1 MGLRL
6 VAVVHRTVAG
16 LVSLPSRVAG
26 WRLRVE
32 EADVAA
38 ISVRPV
44 AVLRRAGD
52 RSWGRIADALLRAVP
67 VATLAGAGV
76 FRAVV
81 DVLVV
86 RPLDDHPHQALA
98 LARVCLLADG
108 LGICGRDRTSVWE
121 GKRLSGRWN

>member
-6 VAVVHRTVAG
+6 VAVVHRTVAR

-26 WRLRVE
+26 GRLRAVT
-32 EADVAA
+32 ADVAA

-67 VATLAGAGV
+67 VATLTTAGV

-81 DVLVV
+81 AVPVV
-86 RPLDDHPHQALA
+86 RHLHYHSHP
-98 LARVCLLADG
+98 ARSRGRVYLLA
-108 LGICGRDRTSVWE
+108 
-121 GKRLSGRWN
+121 